1 MALHTPDEQFR
12 TLPQL
17 PELYRDLC
25 YELIN
30 QQPVAG
36 LFGMIAYKNS
46 SKLLLEQRLNID
58 IDKGTVVWPVHN
70 SNFTLATEPG
80 QCDIVLF
87 RKQDSRER

>member
-17 PELYRDLC
+17 PDIYRDLC

-46 SKLLLEQRLNID
+46 SKLLLEQ
-58 IDKGTVVWPVHN
+58 
-70 SNFTLATEPG
+70 
-80 QCDIVLF
+80 
-87 RKQDSRER
+87 

>member
-30 QQPVAG
+30 QQPMAG

-46 SKLLLEQRLNID
+46 SKLLLEQ
-58 IDKGTVVWPVHN
+58 
-70 SNFTLATEPG
+70 
-80 QCDIVLF
+80 
-87 RKQDSRER
+87 